1 MRNQLSRISSSAAA
15 KALRRLRVSLGR
27 FLVAL
32 RAWAAIA
39 ATALDHGVPA

>member
-15 KALRRLRVSLGR
+15 KALRRLRV
-27 FLVAL
+27 AL